1 VKSDIARRLVALNR
15 EFYQTLAGPFAA
27 TRGKVQPGV
36 KRLLDRIPPDAA
48 VADLGC
54 GNGNAAKFLAAGGF
68 RGRYI
73 GLDLSSGLLDIARAE
88 AYPFQTAFHQVDF
101 LEPGWESLVSG
112 SLFDFILAFAVLHHI
127 PGEPARLSLL
137 SACRNLLAP
146 GGQLFLSGWQ
156 FQRSERL
163 RERIVAWSAAGI
175 SDSDVDEGDYLLDW
189 RHEGRGLRYVHVISA
204 QERPALAKQ
213 TGFSEVEVF
222 ESDGKEGNLA
232 DYAVWA
238 PSLPSPV
245 KKTA

>member
-1 VKSDIARRLVALNR
+1 MKSDIARRLVDLNR

-36 KRLLDRIPPDAA
+36 KRLLDRIPPGAA

-73 GLDLSSGLLDIARAE
+73 GLDLSAGLLDIARAE
-88 AYPFQTAFHQVDF
+88 AYPFQAVFHQVDF
-101 LEPGWESLVSG
+101 LEPGWEKPVSG
-112 SLFDFILAFAVLHHI
+112 SLFDFMLAFAVLHHI

-156 FQRSERL
+156 FQRSDKL
-163 RERIVAWSAAGI
+163 RGRIVAWPEIGL
-175 SDSDVDEGDYLLDW
+175 SDSEVDEGDYLLDW
-189 RHEGRGLRYVHVISA
+189 RHKGRGLRYVHVISA
-204 QERPALAKQ
+204 QERLALAKQ
-213 TGFSEVEVF
+213 SGFEEIEVF
-222 ESDGKEGNLA
+222 KSDGKEGNLA
-232 DYAVWA
+232 DYSVWA
-238 PSLPSPV
+238 PSLTSPV